1 MGRLGGGGLPKT
13 RYPGPRLTRGA
24 ARPEGAAAAG
34 TGDFA
39 ALLQTALGGVNQD
52 QAAAAAA
59 EQALATGQI
68 ADGGQVGVAAERAR
82 LSLDLTIAVR
92 NKLLEAYQEVMRMPL

>member
-1 MGRLGGGGLPKT
+1 MSGAVLPIKLDLLPPVT
-13 RYPGPRLTRGA
+13 PAA

-68 ADGGQVGVAAERAR
+68 ADVGQVVVAAEQAR